1 MPKISTYP
9 VVAPASNDLITV
21 TDASD
26 SNSTKNV
33 EVGSLSATVYGGA
46 YVELYDDTPGPITTI
61 ASANT
66 FVLLSCN
73 TVQGLSNDAS
83 LVTSIG
89 GRVTNSGLP
98 RTFSITYYVSAS
110 ASNNN
115 NLMFRLAVNGT
126 TISRSESDTIVTT
139 TKASSVSNSIFYT
152 LGTNDYVEVWV
163 ANSSVQN
170 VTLEHLNLIVRQI

>member
-46 YVELYDDTPGPITTI
+46 YVELYDDAPGPTTTI
-61 ASANT
+61 TSANT
-66 FVLLSCN
+66 FVLLGCGV
-73 TVQGLSNDAS
+73 TRGASNDAN
-83 LVTSIG
+83 LANTAT
-89 GRVTNSGLP
+89 GRVTNNGDS
-98 RTFSITYYVSAS
+98 RTFMITYYVSAS

-115 NLMFRLAVNGT
+115 NLMFRLAVNGN
-126 TISRSESDTIVTT
+126 TIPYSESDTIVTT
-139 TKASSVSNSIFYT
+139 TKASSVSNSIIYT
-152 LGTNDYVEVWV
+152 LGASDYVEVWV
-163 ANSSVQN
+163 ANSSAQN
-170 VTLEHLNLIVRQI
+170 VTLEHLNLILRQV